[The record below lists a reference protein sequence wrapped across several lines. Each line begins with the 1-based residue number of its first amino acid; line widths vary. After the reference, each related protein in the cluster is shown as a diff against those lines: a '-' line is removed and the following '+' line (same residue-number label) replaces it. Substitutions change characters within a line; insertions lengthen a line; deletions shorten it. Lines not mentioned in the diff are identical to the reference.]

1 MSTDIAESLPKRKFA
16 QAAIANAPATTT
28 PKGKSEGGKK
38 GGGKPAAAKGGSGKG
53 ASEEG
58 SEKRIR
64 QAVYDIR
71 YRARRE
77 DIDLKAAFAQYMS
90 NSSLSQADRTAV
102 REKIFGKAGGVS
114 EMFANDADELAVD
127 GVANALY
134 KVFVEKDKSEELQ
147 LAYLQQL
154 DENEAGKK
162 YKVRVTDKNGRSY
175 VRFADR
181 AKITELRQNPNIE
194 SVEMT
199 EHGDAYEGER
209 KKGKMTAR
217 AKAGKSLDPV
227 GKEDKD
233 VNNDGKVNKTDKYLM
248 KRREAIGKAIRT
260 RAEAYLADGTI
271 STEPK
276 GKEKITGKDVDNYSS
291 GAVTVN
297 PDDGSKPVRK
307 VGVYAHLELKGSAL
321 SESQKKMLEMYD
333 TKKKKDELEKK
344 DKVSSMM
351 TKDSVKKEDEKE
363 EEKPDMRSKY
373 AMINIIK
380 NKLRAAGQRDPMV
393 MAVDACEEVVNEDE
407 KKNIETMIKT
417 KKMNGKDLTPE
428 QIQGLDAG
436 LTQGGNKSVLKKP
449 KYNPYGKGATANP
462 SNMSST
468 TGP

>member
-16 QAAIANAPATTT
+16 PAPMVA
-28 PKGKSEGGKK
+28 KGSGKS
-38 GGGKPAAAKGGSGKG
+38 KPAPPSAKGGKAKG

-102 REKIFGKAGGVS
+102 REKIFGKKGGVS
-114 EMFANDADELAVD
+114 EKFINDADNLALD
-127 GVANALY
+127 GVASALY
-134 KVFVEKDKSEELQ
+134 KVFVEKKEEEKELE

-154 DENEAGKK
+154 DEQPAKK
-162 YKVRVTDKNGRSY
+162 YKVRVTDKNGKSY

-181 AKITELRQNPNIE
+181 AKITELRGNPNIE

-199 EHGDAYEGER
+199 EYGEPYEGER
-209 KKGKMTAR
+209 KKGKMTAK
-217 AKAGKSLDPV
+217 AKGGGLDPV

-233 VNNDGKVNKTDKYLM
+233 IDNDGDHDKTDKYLL
-248 KRREAIGKAIRT
+248 KRRKAIGAAIRKK
-260 RAEAYLADGTI
+260 ADKKIKEAYLADGTI

-276 GKEKITGKDVDNYSS
+276 PGTQKITGKDPVTGGPVDNYAT

-297 PDDGSKPVRK
+297 PDDGLKPTKK
-307 VGVYAHLELKGSAL
+307 VGVYAHLELKGSSLTEA
-321 SESQKKMLEMYD
+321 QKKMIEMYD
-333 TKKKKDELEKK
+333 SKKKEMKKKDKIS
-344 DKVSSMM
+344 DMM
-351 TKDSVKKEDEKE
+351 TKDSVKKDDEKKE
-363 EEKPDMRSKY
+363 EEPDMRGKY

-393 MAVDACEEVVNEDE
+393 MAVDACEENKPNQPGSGAKKETGTNIGNKLKGAIKKVDQQV
-407 KKNIETMIKT
+407 KKNPMGFTLQ
-417 KKMNGKDLTPE
+417 NTP
-428 QIQGLDAG
+428 
-436 LTQGGNKSVLKKP
+436 
-449 KYNPYGKGATANP
+449 
-462 SNMSST
+462 
-468 TGP
+468 

>member
-16 QAAIANAPATTT
+16 PAPMVAKGA
-28 PKGKSEGGKK
+28 KGK
-38 GGGKPAAAKGGSGKG
+38 GKPTPPSAKGGKAKG

-77 DIDLKAAFAQYMS
+77 DIDLKAAFSQYMS

-102 REKIFGKAGGVS
+102 REKIFGKKGGIS
-114 EMFANDADELAVD
+114 EKFINDADNLALD

-134 KVFVEKDKSEELQ
+134 KVFVEKKEEEKEIE

-154 DENEAGKK
+154 DEEPTKK

-209 KKGKMTAR
+209 KKGRLTAR
-217 AKAGKSLDPV
+217 AKGGGLDPV

-233 VNNDGKVNKTDKYLM
+233 IDNDGDHDKTDKYLL
-248 KRREAIGKAIRT
+248 KRRKAIGKAIRK
-260 RAEAYLADGTI
+260 RADKKIREAYLADGTI
-271 STEPK
+271 STEPRAGTK
-276 GKEKITGKDVDNYSS
+276 KITGKNEDGTEINNYAS
-291 GAVTVN
+291 GAVTLN
-297 PDDGSKPVRK
+297 PDDGSKPVKK
-307 VGVYAHLELKGSAL
+307 VGVYAHLELKGSSL
-321 SESQKKMLEMYD
+321 SEAQKKMIEMYD
-333 TKKKKDELEKK
+333 SKKKEMEKK
-344 DKVSSMM
+344 DKISDMI
-351 TKDSVKKEDEKE
+351 TKDTVKKDDEEK
-363 EEKPDMRSKY
+363 EEKPDTRGMY
-373 AMINIIK
+373 AKINLIK

-393 MAVDACEEVVNEDE
+393 MAVDACEEKVEEGRKPPMDPRRMAEINRRNKDNPPTE
-407 KKNIETMIKT
+407 KDKESANDFYNSVIK
-417 KKMNGKDLTPE
+417 K
-428 QIQGLDAG
+428 
-436 LTQGGNKSVLKKP
+436 
-449 KYNPYGKGATANP
+449 
-462 SNMSST
+462 
-468 TGP
+468 

>member
-16 QAAIANAPATTT
+16 PAPMV
-28 PKGKSEGGKK
+28 KK
-38 GGGKPAAAKGGSGKG
+38 GAKAAPPAAAKKGGAKG

-102 REKIFGKAGGVS
+102 REKIFGKKGGMS
-114 EMFANDADELAVD
+114 EKFINDADNLALD
-127 GVANALY
+127 GVASALY
-134 KVFVEKDKSEELQ
+134 KVFVEKKEEEKELE

-154 DENEAGKK
+154 DEEPTKK
-162 YKVRVTDKNGRSY
+162 YKVRVTDKNGKSY

-181 AKITELRQNPNIE
+181 AKITELRGNPNIE

-199 EHGDAYEGER
+199 EYGEPYEGER
-209 KKGKMTAR
+209 KKGKMTAK
-217 AKAGKSLDPV
+217 AKGGGLDPV

-233 VNNDGKVNKTDKYLM
+233 IDNDGDHDKTDKYLL
-248 KRREAIGKAIRT
+248 KRRKAIGAAIRKK
-260 RAEAYLADGTI
+260 ADKKIKEAYLADGTI

-276 GKEKITGKDVDNYSS
+276 PGTKKITGKNEDGTEINNYATGS
-291 GAVTVN
+291 VVLN
-297 PDDGSKPVRK
+297 PDDGSKPVK
-307 VGVYAHLELKGSAL
+307 QKGIYAHLNLKGNSL
-321 SESQKKMLEMYD
+321 SEAQKKMIEMYD
-333 TKKKKDELEKK
+333 DKKKKEEKK
-344 DKVSSMM
+344 DKVSDMM
-351 TKDSVKKEDEKE
+351 TKTSVKKEDEKE
-363 EEKPDMRSKY
+363 EEKPDMRGKY

-393 MAVDACEEVVNEDE
+393 MAVDACEERTPAVKGEMGAEYME
-407 KKNIETMIKT
+407 KVKKGIEASKKT
-417 KKMNGKDLTPE
+417 KKKE
-428 QIQGLDAG
+428 E
-436 LTQGGNKSVLKKP
+436 K
-449 KYNPYGKGATANP
+449 KYNPGFDPEKA
-462 SNMSST
+462 SET